1 MKKMIALMMALMFVL
16 ALAACSNGTKEPEA
30 APTAAA
36 ENNSSSGYTSSQGTI
51 DGYDPNEKSDFVMNT
66 SESTR
71 TFNMG
76 EADASQ
82 FSTPILVTSFGQ
94 SADASMMDAIMKKAG
109 VADYTFN
116 ALATAED
123 VKNYKTVIIVCGASS
138 KGLGAAGISESD
150 ETARAEAIMTAIGES
165 KPAVIM
171 CHLGGAIRRGA
182 LSDKLTDMVLDV
194 ANYLVVVEDANHDY
208 KFSKFAEEKNVPL
221 TFLYAIAD
229 GVSVFSG
236 LFSK

>member
-138 KGLGAAGISESD
+138 KG
-150 ETARAEAIMTAIGES
+150 

-194 ANYLVVVEDANHDY
+194 ANYLVVVEDANYDY